1 MIEVIL
7 TSPDKKIIFIK
18 AKNFKK
24 IQKNKNL
31 IIDVSLSKNNE
42 INRLA
47 RKLNKKKNIYF
58 LLNLSHDS
66 LPSRIKK
73 IFYTFLIVRKNPI
86 IINNHYINSFIPDF
100 LHKYKINSLLNSL
113 LYFCFQIL
121 KNLISIFFSKKLIF
135 KL

>member
-47 RKLNKKKNIYF
+47 RKLNKKKKYLFFIKF
-58 LLNLSHDS
+58 K
-66 LPSRIKK
+66 SR
-73 IFYTFLIVRKNPI
+73 
-86 IINNHYINSFIPDF
+86 
-100 LHKYKINSLLNSL
+100 
-113 LYFCFQIL
+113 
-121 KNLISIFFSKKLIF
+121 
-135 KL
+135 

>member
-18 AKNFKK
+18 EKNFKK

-42 INRLA
+42 IKQLE
-47 RKLNKKKNIYF
+47 RKINKKKNIYF

-73 IFYTFLIVRKNPI
+73 Y
-86 IINNHYINSFIPDF
+86 FILF
-100 LHKYKINSLLNSL
+100 
-113 LYFCFQIL
+113 
-121 KNLISIFFSKKLIF
+121 
-135 KL
+135 

>member
-47 RKLNKKKNIYF
+47 RK
-58 LLNLSHDS
+58 
-66 LPSRIKK
+66 
-73 IFYTFLIVRKNPI
+73 T
-86 IINNHYINSFIPDF
+86 
-100 LHKYKINSLLNSL
+100 
-113 LYFCFQIL
+113 Q
-121 KNLISIFFSKKLIF
+121 
-135 KL
+135 

>member
-47 RKLNKKKNIYF
+47 RKLNKKKIF
-58 LLNLSHDS
+58 
-66 LPSRIKK
+66 
-73 IFYTFLIVRKNPI
+73 IFY
-86 IINNHYINSFIPDF
+86 
-100 LHKYKINSLLNSL
+100 
-113 LYFCFQIL
+113 
-121 KNLISIFFSKKLIF
+121 
-135 KL
+135 